1 MGSHLQPHAALGGRE
16 QWSEPALPTKGG
28 QRHHGATPGP
38 AASKQLRGLGILLAQ
53 GPSAP
58 DPHVRPEAPV
68 TGVWPCRY
76 GDACLKQWERLRVRG
91 YVCCRHGG
99 ANGSAGTSGIPEY
112 RQGCSA
118 DAALRPSPALVQ
130 QCQAEALA
138 HGEPMARASCIQG
151 ACTGEANQFCKL
163 FQQALLGQ
171 PRFTVM
177 VLWSGH
183 ISVKPHMLQGCISF
197 SFAFPSCGGV
207 GGCVHFLLVLLV
219 VHLPGTKKP

>member
-1 MGSHLQPHAALGGRE
+1 M
-16 QWSEPALPTKGG
+16 
-28 QRHHGATPGP
+28 
-38 AASKQLRGLGILLAQ
+38 
-53 GPSAP
+53 
-58 DPHVRPEAPV
+58 
-68 TGVWPCRY
+68 
-76 GDACLKQWERLRVRG
+76 RG
-91 YVCCRHGG
+91 YVCCGHGG
-99 ANGSAGTSGIPEY
+99 ANGSAGTSGVPEY

-151 ACTGEANQFCKL
+151 GCTGEANQFCKL

-183 ISVKPHMLQGCISF
+183 ISVKPHLLQGCISF

-219 VHLPGTKKP
+219 VHLPGTKNIEVSRNEQVFPKRGLKALNSKDDGTGHCNDVFIPVLSLPLLEVS